1 MSPSGKNKNEKPT
14 PQFIE
19 KDVLGLDKPKSKLTK
34 STGRPD
40 KIFIVIAII
49 VIIVAVYWL
58 LSYH

>member
-14 PQFIE
+14 PHFIE
-19 KDVLGLDKPKSKLTK
+19 KDVLGLDKPKTKLKKT
-34 STGRPD
+34 TGRPD